1 MMGIAVGCIG
11 MPFNDFCQLTPDE
24 FSYIYKAYS
33 EKEES
38 QHRDRWER
46 MRMLGTMVLQPYS
59 KKNLKPKDVLSLP
72 WDNDTAHQPK
82 APVLSK
88 EEALR
93 RFKELTKR
101 LG

>member
-1 MMGIAVGCIG
+1 
-11 MPFNDFCQLTPDE
+11 
-24 FSYIYKAYS
+24 
-33 EKEES
+33 
-38 QHRDRWER
+38 
-46 MRMLGTMVLQPYS
+46 MLGTMVLQPYS

>member
-1 MMGIAVGCIG
+1 

-24 FSYIYKAYS
+24 FSYIYKAYG
-33 EKEES
+33 EREEA
-38 QHRDRWER
+38 QHRDQWER
-46 MRMLGTMVLQPYS
+46 QRMLCTMVLQPYS
-59 KKNLKPKDVLSLP
+59 KKNLKPKDVLSLS
-72 WDNDTAHQPK
+72 WDSDTARQSK